1 SLQTLELRAVI
12 WALQHWNTQ
21 PINIVSDSLYVVGI
35 VSRIERAMLH
45 EVSNKQIA
53 SLLQTLLT
61 LNNRQQTYFITH
73 IRSHLMD
80 KGLAIGNNK
89 ADQLVAPAWTGPSI
103 NIFEQAKNSHA
114 FFHQSA
120 KMLARQFQLSL
131 TDAQGIVKSCP
142 ACKKIHFGIGIGV
155 NPKGLR
161 PLQIWQMDVT
171 HISEFGHLKYLRVV
185 IDTFSMVVWATAQ
198 TGETTKHVEKHL
210 YASFAALGVPITIKT
225 DNGSAYVSCRFQQF
239 CLTWGIR
246 HVTGIP
252 HSPTGQAMVERAH
265 QTLKNLLIKQ

>member
-1 SLQTLELRAVI
+1 
-12 WALQHWNTQ
+12 
-21 PINIVSDSLYVVGI
+21 VVGV
-35 VSRIERAMLH
+35 VSRIERVMLC
-45 EVSNKQIA
+45 EVSNKQLA

-61 LNNRQQTYFITH
+61 HNNRHQTYFITH

-89 ADQLVAPAWTGPSI
+89 ADQLVAPAWTGPSA

-114 FFHQSA
+114 FFHQST
-120 KMLARQFQLSL
+120 KMLVQQLHLSL

-142 ACKKIHFGIGIGV
+142 ACQKIRFGIGIGV

-161 PLQIWQMDVT
+161 PLQIRQMDVT
-171 HISEFGHLKYLRVV
+171 RISEFGRRLKYVHVV

-198 TGETTKHVEKHL
+198 TGETGKHVEKHL
-210 YASFAALGVPITIKT
+210 YASFAALVVPITIKT

-239 CLTWGIR
+239 CLTWGIW

-252 HSPTGQAMVERAH
+252 HSLTGQAMVERAQ